1 MEKKRCS
8 RCGTKK
14 SLGCF
19 GTFSHPITGKKSYQA
34 WCRECFRVYVKA
46 RRSRMAAS
54 GEATLGGRQVVP
66 SGGTTSVS
74 ELLERHGGER

>member
-8 RCGTKK
+8 KCGSKK
-14 SLGCF
+14 SLEKF

-46 RRSRMAAS
+46 RRARQAS
-54 GEATLGGRQVVP
+54 EESVERRVP
-66 SGGTTSVS
+66 ESVS
-74 ELLERHGGER
+74 ALGVSDLLERHREEP